1 MVGSKA
7 GWMADMMAVLSVDS
21 TADVMAVLWVALKV
35 DVKVERM
42 AVALVDQMEL
52 TWADPLAEWTA
63 D

>member
-1 MVGSKA
+1 
-7 GWMADMMAVLSVDS
+7 MMAVLWV
-21 TADVMAVLWVALKV
+21 ALKVDVMVDLWVALKV